1 MSKLVFLHTELEKIK
16 TKQPESRRPL
26 GSVSEAPGFW
36 KEKMLTEAP
45 GLHLV
50 YLLLK
55 ILAPLDKTGHV
66 RERKKTN

>member
-36 KEKMLTEAP
+36 KEKNAHRGTWAP
-45 GLHLV
+45 FGLFV
-50 YLLLK
+50 VEDFGTFGQNW
-55 ILAPLDKTGHV
+55 PC
-66 RERKKTN
+66 